1 MKKILALVMALV
13 MVLGVASAM
22 AASSKQTPGGGGTDV
37 DNPETIDIVYTEDT
51 EETAAIIEKF
61 ADAADAGDVLAALP
75 DAVKANI
82 PEGYNKINE
91 MITAQVSGDINDV
104 ASYTVMNFGF
114 ESTYEAGKT
123 VYVLAGILPATAD
136 GEVEWEVFTG
146 SVKDNG
152 SIDVTLPK
160 AFFEKVQNKPYVLAV
175 VSEK

>member
-13 MVLGVASAM
+13 MVLGAASAM
-22 AASSKQTPGGGGTDV
+22 AAGSKQTPGGGGTTV
-37 DNPETIDIVYTEDT
+37 ETPAEVNVVYAKDT

-61 ADAADAGDVLAALP
+61 AEAAAAGDVLAALP

-104 ASYTVMNFGF
+104 ASYTVMNFAF

-123 VYVLAGILPATAD
+123 VYVLAGILPATAG

-152 SIDVTLPK
+152 SVDVTLPK
-160 AFFEKVQNKPYVLAV
+160 AFFEKVQNKPFVLAV
-175 VSEK
+175 VSE